1 MYDIVH
7 KESSA
12 AELMSICKL
21 LLSQFNGLLWGI
33 EPPSSGRTATP
44 VPPAVKVFHTF
55 GDQDGSILSLHQILM
70 AVTKSLATFC

>member
-7 KESSA
+7 KELSA
-12 AELMSICKL
+12 AELMSIRKL

-44 VPPAVKVFHTF
+44 VPPAVKFSTALTF
-55 GDQDGSILSLHQILM
+55 GDQDGSIL
-70 AVTKSLATFC
+70 